1 MNTADWAGLIVS
13 FVTILSAFIVGVRFL
28 VKHYLSELKP
38 DGNGG
43 HNFEG
48 RVSRIEKRIDDIYA
62 LLLDKHQ

>member
-13 FVTILSAFIVGVRFL
+13 FVTIISAFIVGVRFL

-62 LLLDKHQ
+62 LLLDKQ

>member
-13 FVTILSAFIVGVRFL
+13 FVTIISAFIVGVRFL

-43 HNFEG
+43 HNLEG
-48 RVSRIEKRIDDIYA
+48 RVTRIEKRIDDIYA

>member
-13 FVTILSAFIVGVRFL
+13 FVTIISAFIVGVRFL
-28 VKHYLSELKP
+28 VKHYLSELKS

-62 LLLDKHQ
+62 LLLDKQ